1 MGTQLLDLLPQ
12 FNDCFDPPQ
21 TRDNSSRMMLTVTV
35 LALVAA
41 TCHAHIGF
49 GGCPTVPTQAT
60 VDVEKY
66 MGTWIEVYAFPTQFE
81 KGKCTRATYTLKDDG
96 HIKVYNRGVLHDG
109 TVDDITGDAYRPHAD
124 EQGKLL
130 VRFAAG
136 TPYGSYWVID
146 TDYTGTS
153 LVYSCTSLG
162 VAHYEQAWIL
172 ARNSTI
178 DDVTKDKLMAEL
190 AGYGVDVS
198 YFKKTDQTDCPDL
211 PPK

>member
-1 MGTQLLDLLPQ
+1 MGHNYWTFFRSSTIAL
-12 FNDCFDPPQ
+12 

-96 HIKVYNRGVLHDG
+96 HIKVYNRGVLDDG

-136 TPYGSYWVID
+136 T
-146 TDYTGTS
+146 S

-172 ARNSTI
+172 AGTPP
-178 DDVTKDKLMAEL
+178 LMT
-190 AGYGVDVS
+190 S
-198 YFKKTDQTDCPDL
+198 P
-211 PPK
+211 

>member
-1 MGTQLLDLLPQ
+1 MGTPLLDLLPQ

-60 VDVEKY
+60 IDVEKY

-81 KGKCTRATYTLKDDG
+81 KGKCTRATYTLKDD
-96 HIKVYNRGVLHDG
+96 
-109 TVDDITGDAYRPHAD
+109 
-124 EQGKLL
+124 
-130 VRFAAG
+130 
-136 TPYGSYWVID
+136 GSYWVID

-211 PPK
+211 SPK

>member
-1 MGTQLLDLLPQ
+1 MGTQLLDLFLQ

-66 MGTWIEVYAFPTQFE
+66 MGTWI
-81 KGKCTRATYTLKDDG
+81 
-96 HIKVYNRGVLHDG
+96 KVYNRGVLDDG

-146 TDYTGTS
+146 TDYSGTS